1 MVRRFFKLSL
11 AVFLGSCIATTASA
25 KPSAGVKTVIDRAET
40 PGKVSETLIL
50 PYAFSTDTMGFNLG
64 LAGMRRGFYQDQMAV
79 GATAFGG
86 EVSQGVMLGL
96 WEYTVPGSQRL

>member
-1 MVRRFFKLSL
+1 MVRRFFKL
-11 AVFLGSCIATTASA
+11 
-25 KPSAGVKTVIDRAET
+25 
-40 PGKVSETLIL
+40 SETLIL

-86 EVSQGVMLGL
+86 EVSQGIMLGL
-96 WEYTVPGSQRL
+96 WDYKVPGSQRLFFSAYGFVGLLP